1 MQTFEAKRELEN
13 AKHAFGVKT
22 GALNNIEDNIRL
34 LTERLGPIAYMRQ
47 VHGNGIA
54 YATGPGMIPEADA
67 IYTDHRDLWLA
78 VSTADLMPLLISS
91 PHAVAAV
98 HGGWRT
104 LANGL
109 LTETIEVLYE
119 EFATDPTQFS
129 MHIGPC
135 IHQKNY
141 EVDADIVHEFDVAYE
156 KFFRESSHAGK
167 MLMDMPGLARQIA
180 MDAGIPSEAIFD
192 VDMDTYEKSDLFFSY
207 RRSREE
213 ERDGN
218 NVQFSLVKL
227 K

>member
-1 MQTFEAKRELEN
+1 MQTFEAKKELEH
-13 AKHAFGVKT
+13 AQHAFGLKT
-22 GALNNIEDNIRL
+22 GAQENIEDNIRL
-34 LTERLGPIAYMRQ
+34 LTERFGPIAYMRQ

-78 VSTADLMPLLISS
+78 VSTADLMPLLIST
-91 PHAVAAV
+91 PDAVAAV

-109 LTETIEVLYE
+109 LTETIELLNE
-119 EFATDPTQFS
+119 EFMTDPTQFS

-141 EVDADIVHEFDVAYE
+141 EVEAEIVHEFDVSYE
-156 KFFRESSHAGK
+156 KFFRESNKKGK
-167 MLMDMPGLARQIA
+167 MLMDLPGIARQMA
-180 MDAGIPSEAIFD
+180 VDAGIPSDAIFD

-207 RRSREE
+207 RRSKEE
-213 ERDGN
+213 DSTDS